1 MSRPSFPTPC
11 GLVSKGVLQRHS
23 SSLCN
28 IERRRSYQSCGLPP
42 FPPRLGF
49 KQFGLHHT
57 RPSFLTSGPWYS
69 GFISLAHIMLLSPHA
84 FRMKVSLCSLKA
96 QVRCCFNHITP
107 VMPLPG
113 QRLLCHMGAILWA
126 LRFHRGLPLEEI
138 PCSVTMRRFER
149 PVGAS
154 PTTFMR
160 PH

>member
-1 MSRPSFPTPC
+1 MALTSCRPSPSCSRSLASCFRCPVRRFPLRVGWSRWELCRKILAFPAT
-11 GLVSKGVLQRHS
+11 S
-23 SSLCN
+23 SAGDHTV
-28 IERRRSYQSCGLPP
+28 SCGLPP

-84 FRMKVSLCSLKA
+84 FRVKVSLCSLKA

-126 LRFHRGLPLEEI
+126 LR
-138 PCSVTMRRFER
+138 
-149 PVGAS
+149 S
-154 PTTFMR
+154 PEAR
-160 PH
+160 AW